1 MRQWLAGKVISVQIE
16 QRVNLNFLAKLE
28 KPDTKVY
35 DMLKEVRGHKYFSRT
50 QVFDWFE
57 IFKERR
63 DSTEVN
69 ARHGPP
75 LTPASKNRIPT
86 F

>member
-1 MRQWLAGKVISVQIE
+1 M
-16 QRVNLNFLAKLE
+16 NLNFLLKLE
-28 KPDTKVY
+28 KPDIEVY

-57 IFKERR
+57 RFKERR
-63 DSTEVN
+63 DTTEVN

-75 LTPASKNRIPT
+75 LTPASPNRIPT
-86 F
+86 L